1 MPKTKKRTR
10 LCDEDCNNC
19 TAIENKQVALL
30 LNVFALKYGEEVWWI
45 TNKICPN
52 LTCCPIC
59 HIDDF
64 CHDEVYRNA
73 SDKSID
79 SGVCAINEL
88 GKKSEGYDS
97 CEVAETAWKLFEE
110 IVAEYGRSKK

>member
-1 MPKTKKRTR
+1 MRKK
-10 LCDEDCNNC
+10 LCDSNCNEC
-19 TAIENKQVALL
+19 EAIQNKQVALL
-30 LNVFALKYGEEVWWI
+30 LNVLALRFGDEVWGI
-45 TNKICPN
+45 TNRICAN
-52 LTCCPIC
+52 LTFCPIC

-64 CHDEVYRNA
+64 CHWEAYRNA
-73 SDKSID
+73 SDKSMD
-79 SGVCAINEL
+79 SVICAINEL